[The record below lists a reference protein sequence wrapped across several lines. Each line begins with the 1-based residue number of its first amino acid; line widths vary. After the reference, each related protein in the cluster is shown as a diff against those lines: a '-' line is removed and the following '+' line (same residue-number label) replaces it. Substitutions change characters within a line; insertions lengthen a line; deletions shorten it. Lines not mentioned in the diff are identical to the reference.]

1 MFLKTVWKLGEMR
14 EGWRTY
20 PDGPVGEGGVQHVKV
35 TEDETLSP

>member
-1 MFLKTVWKLGEMR
+1 MR

-35 TEDETLSP
+35 TVDDTLGPQYDTYH